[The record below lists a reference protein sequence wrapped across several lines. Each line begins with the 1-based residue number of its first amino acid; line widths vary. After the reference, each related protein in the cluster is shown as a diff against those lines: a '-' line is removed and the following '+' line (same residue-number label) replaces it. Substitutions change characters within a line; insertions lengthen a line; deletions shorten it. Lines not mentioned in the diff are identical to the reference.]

1 MKATG
6 IVRRIDEL
14 GRVVIPKEIRKTLR
28 IREGDPLEIYTDT
41 DELLLK
47 KYSPVASFEG
57 ESDNFAAAMAEISE
71 RPCVITD
78 TDKVV
83 SVSSQK
89 YKDLVGAQLNA
100 DFYKIIKER
109 KSVLLVKDTA
119 DLVPVTRGAEF
130 DFESEV
136 IVPILSDGELIGSV
150 VLLEKSKEKPLN
162 GTDVKFASLG
172 ASFFAR
178 QFG

>member
-57 ESDNFAAAMAEISE
+57 ESDNFASAMAEISE
-71 RPCVITD
+71 RPCIVTD

-89 YKDLVGAQLNA
+89 LKDLVGAQLHA
-100 DFYKIIKER
+100 DFYKTIKER
-109 KSVLLVKDTA
+109 KSLLLVKDTG
-119 DLVPVTRGAEF
+119 DLLPVARGAEF

-150 VLLEKSKEKPLN
+150 VLLEKNKEKPLN